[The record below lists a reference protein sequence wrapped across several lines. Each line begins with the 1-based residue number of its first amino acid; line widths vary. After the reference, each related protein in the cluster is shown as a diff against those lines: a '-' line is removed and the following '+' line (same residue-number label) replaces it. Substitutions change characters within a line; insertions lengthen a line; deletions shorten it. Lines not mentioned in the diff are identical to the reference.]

1 MTTPLHNLHT
11 LHKLHNELRLDA
23 YWMPFTAN
31 RAFKA
36 APRLVA
42 SASGMTYR
50 TDDGREILDAMSG
63 LWCCN
68 AGHCHPRIATAIADQ
83 AAKLDYAMAFQMGHP
98 TVFRLAERLAAM
110 APGDLDAVF
119 FTNSGSESVD
129 TALKI
134 ALAYHQARGESS
146 RTRIVGRERGY
157 HGVGFGGTSVGGI
170 GNNRKS
176 FGPLLPGILHLP
188 TTYDHAHQAFSRSQP
203 EWGAHLADELERIVA
218 VNHPSTIAAVIVEP
232 FAGSAGVLVPPVGY
246 LERLREITAHHGIL
260 LIFDEVITAFG
271 RLGASFAAERFGVVP
286 DLITC
291 AKGITS
297 GTVPMGAV
305 LAREEIRETIIDNA
319 PDAIELFHG
328 YTYSGHPLA
337 SAAAMATLD
346 VYAEERLFE
355 RARKLEGVFESAIH
369 SLADKPRVKD
379 IRNIGLA
386 GAVEL
391 EPRKDAPGER
401 ANDVFAAA
409 YERGLMVRTTGD
421 VIALAPSLIVS
432 EQQIATIVGILGDV
446 LEGVS

>member
-1 MTTPLHNLHT
+1 MNAR
-11 LHKLHNELRLDA
+11 LHNELDLNA

-31 RAFKA
+31 RAFKSE
-36 APRLVA
+36 PRMIE
-42 SASGMTYR
+42 SASGMVCR
-50 TDDGREILDAMSG
+50 TDDGREVLDAISG

-68 AGHCHPRIATAIADQ
+68 AGHCHPHIAAAIAEQ
-83 AAKLDYAMAFQMGHP
+83 AATLDYTTAFQVGHP
-98 TVFRLAERLAAM
+98 TVFRLAERIARM
-110 APGDLDAVF
+110 APDDLDAVF

-146 RTRIVGRERGY
+146 RTRLVGRERGY
-157 HGVGFGGTSVGGI
+157 HGVGFGGLSVGGI

-176 FGPLLPGILHLP
+176 FGPLLPGVLHLP
-188 TTYDHAHQAFSRSQP
+188 TTYDHEHQAFSRGQP
-203 EWGAHLADELERIVA
+203 VWGAHLADELERIVA

-246 LERLREITAHHGIL
+246 LERLREITAHYGIL

-271 RLGASFAAERFGVVP
+271 RLGASFAAARFDVVP
-286 DLITC
+286 DMITC

-305 LAREEIRETIIDNA
+305 IARESIRATIIDNA
-319 PDAIELFHG
+319 PDAIEFFHG

-346 VYAEERLFE
+346 VYEDGQLFE
-355 RARKLEGVFESAIH
+355 RSRKLGPAFEDALH
-369 SLADKPRVKD
+369 ALADKPHVKD

-391 EPRKDAPGER
+391 EPCPDEPGAR
-401 ANDVFAAA
+401 AGTAFADA
-409 YERGLMVRTTGD
+409 YERGLLIRTTAD
-421 VIALAPSLIVS
+421 VIALAPPLIATP
-432 EQQIATIVGILGDV
+432 EHIATITETLGEV
-446 LEGVS
+446 LDGVK

>member
-1 MTTPLHNLHT
+1 MATPLHN
-11 LHKLHNELRLDA
+11 ELDLAA

-31 RAFKA
+31 RAFKD
-36 APRLVA
+36 APRLIQ
-42 SASGMTYR
+42 SASGMTCR
-50 TDDGREILDAMSG
+50 TDDGRDLLDSISG

-68 AGHCHPRIATAIADQ
+68 AGHCHPRIAAAIAEQ
-83 AAKLDYAMAFQMGHP
+83 AATLDYATAFQVGHP
-98 TVFRLAERLAAM
+98 TVFRLAERIAAM
-110 APGDLDAVF
+110 APEDLDAVF

-146 RTRIVGRERGY
+146 RTRLVGRERGY

-176 FGPLLPGILHLP
+176 FGPLLPGVLHLP
-188 TTYDHAHQAFSRSQP
+188 TTYDHAHQAFSRGQP

-218 VNHPSTIAAVIVEP
+218 VHHPSTIAAVIVEP
-232 FAGSAGVLVPPVGY
+232 FAGSTGVLVPPVGY
-246 LERLREITAHHGIL
+246 LERLREITAHYGIL

-271 RLGASFAAERFGVVP
+271 RLGASFAATRFEVVP

-305 LAREEIRETIIDNA
+305 LARESIRSTIIDNA

-346 VYAEERLFE
+346 VYEDEHLFE
-355 RARKLEGVFESAIH
+355 RAATLEPVFEDALH
-369 SLADKPRVKD
+369 ALADKPHVKD

-391 EPRKDAPGER
+391 EPRASEPGAR
-401 ANDVFAAA
+401 ASAAFADA
-409 YERGLMVRTTGD
+409 YERGLLIRTTGD
-421 VIALAPSLIVS
+421 VIALAPPLIAS
-432 EQQIATIVGILGDV
+432 REDLECIAATLGEV
-446 LEGVS
+446 LDGVR

>member
-1 MTTPLHNLHT
+1 MATR
-11 LHKLHNELRLDA
+11 LHNELDLDA

-31 RAFKA
+31 RAFKSE
-36 APRLVA
+36 PRLIQ
-42 SASGMTYR
+42 SASGMMCR
-50 TDDGREILDAMSG
+50 TDDGREVLDAISG

-68 AGHCHPRIATAIADQ
+68 AGHCHPRIASAIGKQ
-83 AAKLDYAMAFQMGHP
+83 AATLDYATAFQIGHP
-98 TVFRLAERLAAM
+98 TVFRLAERIAAM
-110 APGDLDAVF
+110 APDDLDAVF

-146 RTRIVGRERGY
+146 RTGLVGRERGY
-157 HGVGFGGTSVGGI
+157 HGVGFGGMSVGGI

-176 FGPLLPGILHLP
+176 FGPLLPGVLHLP
-188 TTYDHAHQAFSRSQP
+188 TTYDHDHQAFSRGQP
-203 EWGAHLADELERIVA
+203 EWGAHLADDLERIVA

-232 FAGSAGVLVPPVGY
+232 FAGSTGVLAPPVGY
-246 LERLREITAHHGIL
+246 LERLREITARYGIL

-271 RLGASFAAERFGVVP
+271 RLGASFAATRFEVVP

-305 LAREEIRETIIDNA
+305 LARESIRATIIDNA

-346 VYAEERLFE
+346 VYEDEQLFE
-355 RARKLEGVFESAIH
+355 RAATLAPVFEDTLHA
-369 SLADKPRVKD
+369 LADKPHVKD

-391 EPRKDAPGER
+391 EPRAGEPGAR
-401 ANDVFAAA
+401 AGTAFAEAF
-409 YERGLMVRTTGD
+409 ERGLLIRTTGD
-421 VIALAPSLIVS
+421 VIALAPPL
-432 EQQIATIVGILGDV
+432 IATPEHIETIAETLGHV
-446 LEGVS
+446 LDGLR

>member
-1 MTTPLHNLHT
+1 MATPLHN
-11 LHKLHNELRLDA
+11 ELDLDA

-31 RAFKA
+31 RAFKSK
-36 APRLVA
+36 PRLIQ
-42 SASGMTYR
+42 SASGMMCR
-50 TDDGREILDAMSG
+50 TDDGRDLLDSISG

-68 AGHCHPRIATAIADQ
+68 AGHCHPRIAAVIAEQ
-83 AAKLDYAMAFQMGHP
+83 AATLDYTTAFQVGHP
-98 TVFRLAERLAAM
+98 TVFRLAERIARM
-110 APGDLDAVF
+110 APEDLDAVF

-146 RTRIVGRERGY
+146 RTRLVGRERGY
-157 HGVGFGGTSVGGI
+157 HGVGFGGMSVGGI

-176 FGPLLPGILHLP
+176 FGPLLPGVLHLP
-188 TTYDHAHQAFSRSQP
+188 TTYDHGHQAFSRGQP

-232 FAGSAGVLVPPVGY
+232 FSGSAGVLVPPVGY
-246 LERLREITAHHGIL
+246 LERLREITAHYGIL

-271 RLGASFAAERFGVVP
+271 RLGAGFAATRFEVVP

-305 LAREEIRETIIDNA
+305 LARESIRSTIIDNA

-346 VYAEERLFE
+346 VYEDEQLFE
-355 RARKLEGVFESAIH
+355 RAAELAPAFEDALH
-369 SLADKPRVKD
+369 ALAGKPHVKD

-391 EPRKDAPGER
+391 EPRAGEPGAR
-401 ANDVFAAA
+401 GSAAFAAA
-409 YERGLMVRTTGD
+409 YERSLLIRTTGD
-421 VIALAPSLIVS
+421 IIALAPPLIAS
-432 EQQIATIVGILGDV
+432 RDHIECIAKTLGEV
-446 LEGVS
+446 LEGVR

>member
-1 MTTPLHNLHT
+1 MATPLHN
-11 LHKLHNELRLDA
+11 ELDLNA

-31 RAFKA
+31 RAFKSE
-36 APRLVA
+36 PRLIQ
-42 SASGMTYR
+42 SASGMVCR
-50 TDDGREILDAMSG
+50 TDDGRDLLDSISG

-68 AGHCHPRIATAIADQ
+68 AGHCHPRIAAAIAEQ
-83 AAKLDYAMAFQMGHP
+83 AATLDYTTAFQVGHP
-98 TVFRLAERLAAM
+98 TVFRLAERIARM
-110 APGDLDAVF
+110 APEDLDAVF

-146 RTRIVGRERGY
+146 RTRLVGRERGY
-157 HGVGFGGTSVGGI
+157 HGVGFGGMSVGGI

-176 FGPLLPGILHLP
+176 FGPLLPGVLHLP
-188 TTYDHAHQAFSRSQP
+188 TTYDHGHQAFSRGQP

-232 FAGSAGVLVPPVGY
+232 FSGSAGVLVPPVGY
-246 LERLREITAHHGIL
+246 LERLREITAHYGIL

-271 RLGASFAAERFGVVP
+271 RLGASFAATRFEVVP

-305 LAREEIRETIIDNA
+305 LARESIRSTIIDNA
-319 PDAIELFHG
+319 SDAIELFHG

-346 VYAEERLFE
+346 VYEDEQLFE
-355 RARKLEGVFESAIH
+355 RARKLAPAFE
-369 SLADKPRVKD
+369 
-379 IRNIGLA
+379 
-386 GAVEL
+386 
-391 EPRKDAPGER
+391 DALHN
-401 ANDVFAAA
+401 AC
-409 YERGLMVRTTGD
+409 
-421 VIALAPSLIVS
+421 
-432 EQQIATIVGILGDV
+432 
-446 LEGVS
+446 

>member
-1 MTTPLHNLHT
+1 MATPLHN
-11 LHKLHNELRLDA
+11 ELDLDA

-31 RAFKA
+31 RAFKSE
-36 APRLVA
+36 PRLIQ
-42 SASGMTYR
+42 SASGMMCR
-50 TDDGREILDAMSG
+50 TDDGRELLDAISG

-68 AGHCHPRIATAIADQ
+68 AGHCHPRIAAAIAEQ
-83 AAKLDYAMAFQMGHP
+83 AATLDYTTAFQVGHP
-98 TVFRLAERLAAM
+98 TVFRLAERIAGM
-110 APGDLDAVF
+110 APDDLDAVF

-134 ALAYHQARGESS
+134 ALAYHQARGEST
-146 RTRIVGRERGY
+146 RTRLVGRERGY
-157 HGVGFGGTSVGGI
+157 HGVGFGGMSVGGI

-176 FGPLLPGILHLP
+176 FGPLLPGVLHLP
-188 TTYDHAHQAFSRSQP
+188 TTYDHGRQAFSRGQP

-232 FAGSAGVLVPPVGY
+232 FSGSAGVLVPPVGY
-246 LERLREITAHHGIL
+246 LERLREITAQYGIL

-271 RLGASFAAERFGVVP
+271 RLGASFAARRFEVVP

-297 GTVPMGAV
+297 GTVPLGAV
-305 LAREEIRETIIDNA
+305 LARESIRSTIIDNA
-319 PDAIELFHG
+319 PDPIELFHG

-346 VYAEERLFE
+346 VYEDEQLFE
-355 RARKLEGVFESAIH
+355 RAATLAPVFEDALH
-369 SLADKPRVKD
+369 ALADKPHVKD

-391 EPRKDAPGER
+391 EPRAGEPGAR
-401 ANDVFAAA
+401 GSAAFADA
-409 YERGLMVRTTGD
+409 YERGLLIRTTGD
-421 VIALAPSLIVS
+421 IIALAPPLIAS
-432 EQQIATIVGILGDV
+432 REDIECIATTLGDV
-446 LEGVS
+446 LEALR

>member
-1 MTTPLHNLHT
+1 MNAR
-11 LHKLHNELRLDA
+11 LHNELDLNA

-31 RAFKA
+31 RAFKSE
-36 APRLVA
+36 PRMIE
-42 SASGMTYR
+42 SASGMVCR
-50 TDDGREILDAMSG
+50 TDDGREVLDAISG

-68 AGHCHPRIATAIADQ
+68 AGHCHPHIAAAIAEQ
-83 AAKLDYAMAFQMGHP
+83 AATLDYTTAFQVGHP
-98 TVFRLAERLAAM
+98 TVFRLAERIARM
-110 APGDLDAVF
+110 APDDLDAVF

-146 RTRIVGRERGY
+146 RTRLVGRERGY
-157 HGVGFGGTSVGGI
+157 HGVGFGGLSVGGI

-176 FGPLLPGILHLP
+176 FGPLLPGVLHLP
-188 TTYDHAHQAFSRSQP
+188 TTYDHAHQAFSRGQP

-246 LERLREITAHHGIL
+246 LERLREITAHYGIL

-271 RLGASFAAERFGVVP
+271 RLGASFAAARFDVVP

-305 LAREEIRETIIDNA
+305 LARESIRATIIDNA
-319 PDAIELFHG
+319 PDAIEFFHG

-346 VYAEERLFE
+346 VYEHEQLFE
-355 RARKLEGVFESAIH
+355 RSRKLGPVFEDALH
-369 SLADKPRVKD
+369 GLANKPHVKD

-391 EPRKDAPGER
+391 EPRTDEPGAR
-401 ANDVFAAA
+401 ASAAFADA
-409 YERGLMVRTTGD
+409 YERGLLIRTTAD
-421 VIALAPSLIVS
+421 VIAIAPPL
-432 EQQIATIVGILGDV
+432 IATPEHIETITETLGEV
-446 LEGVS
+446 LAGVK

>member
-1 MTTPLHNLHT
+1 MNTR
-11 LHKLHNELRLDA
+11 LHNELDLNA

-31 RAFKA
+31 RAFKSE
-36 APRLVA
+36 PRLIE
-42 SASGMTYR
+42 SASGMMCR
-50 TDDGREILDAMSG
+50 TDDGREVLDAISG

-68 AGHCHPRIATAIADQ
+68 AGHCHPHIAAAIAEQ
-83 AAKLDYAMAFQMGHP
+83 ARTLDYTTAFQVGHP
-98 TVFRLAERLAAM
+98 TVFRLAERIAGM
-110 APGDLDAVF
+110 APDDLDAVF

-134 ALAYHQARGESS
+134 ALAYHQARGEAS
-146 RTRIVGRERGY
+146 RTRLVGRERGY
-157 HGVGFGGTSVGGI
+157 HGVGFGGLSVGGI

-176 FGPLLPGILHLP
+176 FGPLLPGVLHLP
-188 TTYDHAHQAFSRSQP
+188 TTYDHEHQAFSRGQP

-246 LERLREITAHHGIL
+246 LERLREITAHYGIL

-271 RLGASFAAERFGVVP
+271 RLGASFAATRFDVVP
-286 DLITC
+286 DMITC

-305 LAREEIRETIIDNA
+305 LARESIRAAIIDNA
-319 PDAIELFHG
+319 PDAIEFFHG

-346 VYAEERLFE
+346 VYEDEQLFE
-355 RARKLEGVFESAIH
+355 RSRKLAPLFEDALH
-369 SLADKPRVKD
+369 RLADKPHVKD

-386 GAVEL
+386 GAVEF
-391 EPRKDAPGER
+391 EPRAGEPGAR
-401 ANDVFAAA
+401 ASAAFAAA
-409 YERGLMVRTTGD
+409 YERGLLIRTTAD
-421 VIALAPSLIVS
+421 VIALAPPL
-432 EQQIATIVGILGDV
+432 IATPEHIETITETLGDV
-446 LEGVS
+446 LDGVK

>member
-1 MTTPLHNLHT
+1 MNAR
-11 LHKLHNELRLDA
+11 LHNELDLAA

-31 RAFKA
+31 RAFKSQ
-36 APRLVA
+36 PRLIE
-42 SASGMTYR
+42 SASGMVCR
-50 TDDGREILDAMSG
+50 TDDGRELLDAISG

-68 AGHCHPRIATAIADQ
+68 AGHCHPHIAAAIAEQ
-83 AAKLDYAMAFQMGHP
+83 AATLDYTTAFQVGHP
-98 TVFRLAERLAAM
+98 TVFRLAERVARM
-110 APGDLDAVF
+110 APDDLDAVF

-146 RTRIVGRERGY
+146 RTRLVGRERGY
-157 HGVGFGGTSVGGI
+157 HGVGFGGMSVGGI

-176 FGPLLPGILHLP
+176 FGPLLPGVLHLP
-188 TTYDHAHQAFSRSQP
+188 TSYDHEHQAFSRGQP

-246 LERLREITAHHGIL
+246 LERLREITAHYGIL

-271 RLGASFAAERFGVVP
+271 RLGASFAATRFDVVP

-291 AKGITS
+291 AKGITG

-305 LAREEIRETIIDNA
+305 IARDSIRATIIDNA
-319 PDAIELFHG
+319 PDAIEFFHG

-346 VYAEERLFE
+346 VYENESLFE
-355 RARKLEGVFESAIH
+355 RSRKLAPVFEDALH
-369 SLADKPRVKD
+369 ALADKPHVKD

-391 EPRKDAPGER
+391 EPRAGEPGTR
-401 ANDVFAAA
+401 ASAAFAHA
-409 YERGLMVRTTGD
+409 YERGLLIRTTGD
-421 VIALAPSLIVS
+421 IIALAPPLIATP
-432 EQQIATIVGILGDV
+432 EHIATITETLGEV
-446 LEGVS
+446 LDGVK

>member
-1 MTTPLHNLHT
+1 MNAR
-11 LHKLHNELRLDA
+11 LHNELDLNA

-31 RAFKA
+31 RAFKSE
-36 APRLVA
+36 PRMIE
-42 SASGMTYR
+42 SASGMVCR
-50 TDDGREILDAMSG
+50 TDDGREVLDAISG

-68 AGHCHPRIATAIADQ
+68 AGHCHPHIAAAIAEQ
-83 AAKLDYAMAFQMGHP
+83 AATLDYTTAFQVGHP
-98 TVFRLAERLAAM
+98 TVFRLAERIARM
-110 APGDLDAVF
+110 APDDLDAVF

-134 ALAYHQARGESS
+134 ALAYHQARGEAS
-146 RTRIVGRERGY
+146 RTRLVGRERGY
-157 HGVGFGGTSVGGI
+157 HGVGFGGLSVGGI

-176 FGPLLPGILHLP
+176 FGPLLPGVLHLP
-188 TTYDHAHQAFSRSQP
+188 TTYDHERQAFSRGQP

-246 LERLREITAHHGIL
+246 LERLREITAHYGIL

-271 RLGASFAAERFGVVP
+271 RLGASFAATRFDVVP
-286 DLITC
+286 DMITC

-305 LAREEIRETIIDNA
+305 IARESVRATIIDNA
-319 PDAIELFHG
+319 PDAIEFFHG

-346 VYAEERLFE
+346 VYEDEQLFE
-355 RARKLEGVFESAIH
+355 RSRKLAPVFEDALH
-369 SLADKPRVKD
+369 GLADKPHVKD

-391 EPRKDAPGER
+391 EPRPGEPGAR
-401 ANDVFAAA
+401 ASAAFADA
-409 YERGLMVRTTGD
+409 YERGLLIRTTAD
-421 VIALAPSLIVS
+421 VIALAPPLIATP
-432 EQQIATIVGILGDV
+432 EHIATITGTLGAV
-446 LEGVS
+446 LDGVK

>member
-1 MTTPLHNLHT
+1 MNAR
-11 LHKLHNELRLDA
+11 LHNELDLNA

-31 RAFKA
+31 RAFKSE
-36 APRLVA
+36 PRMIE
-42 SASGMTYR
+42 SASGMVCR
-50 TDDGREILDAMSG
+50 TDDGREVLDAISG

-68 AGHCHPRIATAIADQ
+68 AGHCHPHIATAIAAQ
-83 AAKLDYAMAFQMGHP
+83 AATLDYTTAFQVGHP
-98 TVFRLAERLAAM
+98 TVFRLAERIARM
-110 APGDLDAVF
+110 APDDLDAVF

-146 RTRIVGRERGY
+146 RTRLVGRERGY
-157 HGVGFGGTSVGGI
+157 HGVGFGGMSVGGI

-176 FGPLLPGILHLP
+176 FGPLLPGVLHLP
-188 TTYDHAHQAFSRSQP
+188 TTYDHEHQAFSRGQP
-203 EWGAHLADELERIVA
+203 EWGAHLADELERVVA

-246 LERLREITAHHGIL
+246 LERLREITARYGIL

-271 RLGASFAAERFGVVP
+271 RLGASFAATRFDVVP
-286 DLITC
+286 DMITC

-305 LAREEIRETIIDNA
+305 IARESIRATIIDNA
-319 PDAIELFHG
+319 PDAIEFFHG

-346 VYAEERLFE
+346 VYEDEQLFE
-355 RARKLEGVFESAIH
+355 RSRKLGPVFEDALH
-369 SLADKPRVKD
+369 ALADKPHVRD
-379 IRNIGLA
+379 IRNMGLA

-391 EPRKDAPGER
+391 EPRPDEPGAR
-401 ANDVFAAA
+401 ASTAFADA
-409 YERGLMVRTTGD
+409 YERGLLIRTTAD
-421 VIALAPSLIVS
+421 VIALAPPLIATP
-432 EQQIATIVGILGDV
+432 EHIATITGTLGEV
-446 LEGVS
+446 LDGVK

>member
-1 MTTPLHNLHT
+1 MNTR
-11 LHKLHNELRLDA
+11 LHNELDLNA

-31 RAFKA
+31 RAFKSG
-36 APRLVA
+36 PRLIE
-42 SASGMTYR
+42 SASGMVCR
-50 TDDGREILDAMSG
+50 TDDGRELLDAMSG

-68 AGHCHPRIATAIADQ
+68 AGHCHPRIAAAIAEQ
-83 AAKLDYAMAFQMGHP
+83 AATLDYAMAFQVGHP
-98 TVFRLAERLAAM
+98 TVFRLAERIAGM
-110 APGDLDAVF
+110 APDDLDAVF

-134 ALAYHQARGESS
+134 ALAYHQARGEAS
-146 RTRIVGRERGY
+146 RTRLVGRERGY

-176 FGPLLPGILHLP
+176 FGPLLPGVLHLP
-188 TTYDHAHQAFSRSQP
+188 TTYDHEHQAFSRGQP

-246 LERLREITAHHGIL
+246 LERLREITAHYGIL

-271 RLGASFAAERFGVVP
+271 RLGASFAATRFDVVP
-286 DLITC
+286 DMITC

-305 LAREEIRETIIDNA
+305 VARESVRAAIIDNA

-346 VYAEERLFE
+346 VYDDEQLFE
-355 RARKLEGVFESAIH
+355 RSRKLAPVFEDALH
-369 SLADKPRVKD
+369 ALAGKPHVKD

-391 EPRKDAPGER
+391 EPRAGEPGAR
-401 ANDVFAAA
+401 ASAVFAEA
-409 YERGLMVRTTGD
+409 YERGLLIRTTGD
-421 VIALAPSLIVS
+421 VIAMAPPL
-432 EQQIATIVGILGDV
+432 IATPEDLERIATVLGEV
-446 LEGVS
+446 LEGVR

>member
-1 MTTPLHNLHT
+1 MATPLHN
-11 LHKLHNELRLDA
+11 ELDLDA

-31 RAFKA
+31 RAFKSE
-36 APRLVA
+36 PRLIQ
-42 SASGMTYR
+42 SASGMMCR
-50 TDDGREILDAMSG
+50 TDDGRELLDAISG

-68 AGHCHPRIATAIADQ
+68 AGHCHPRIAAAIAEQ
-83 AAKLDYAMAFQMGHP
+83 AATLDYTTAFQVGHP
-98 TVFRLAERLAAM
+98 TVFRLAERIAGM
-110 APGDLDAVF
+110 APDDLDAVF

-134 ALAYHQARGESS
+134 ALAYHQARGEST
-146 RTRIVGRERGY
+146 RTRLVGRERGY
-157 HGVGFGGTSVGGI
+157 HGVGFGGMSVGGI

-176 FGPLLPGILHLP
+176 FGPLLPGVLHLP
-188 TTYDHAHQAFSRSQP
+188 TTYDHGRQAFSRGQP

-232 FAGSAGVLVPPVGY
+232 FSGSAGVLVPPVGY
-246 LERLREITAHHGIL
+246 LERLREITAQYGIL

-271 RLGASFAAERFGVVP
+271 RLGASFAARRFEVVP

-297 GTVPMGAV
+297 GTVPLGAV
-305 LAREEIRETIIDNA
+305 LARESIRSTIIDNA
-319 PDAIELFHG
+319 PDPIELFHG

-346 VYAEERLFE
+346 VYEDEQLFE
-355 RARKLEGVFESAIH
+355 RAATLAPVFEDALH
-369 SLADKPRVKD
+369 ALADKPHVKD

-391 EPRKDAPGER
+391 EPRAGEPGAR
-401 ANDVFAAA
+401 GSAAFADA
-409 YERGLMVRTTGD
+409 YERGLLIRTTGD
-421 VIALAPSLIVS
+421 IIALAPPLIAS
-432 EQQIATIVGILGDV
+432 REDIERIATTLGEV
-446 LEGVS
+446 LERVR

>member
-1 MTTPLHNLHT
+1 MNAR
-11 LHKLHNELRLDA
+11 LHNELDLNA

-31 RAFKA
+31 RAFKSE
-36 APRLVA
+36 PRLIE
-42 SASGMTYR
+42 SASGMVCR
-50 TDDGREILDAMSG
+50 TDDGRDLLDAISG

-68 AGHCHPRIATAIADQ
+68 AGHCHPHIAAAIAEQ
-83 AAKLDYAMAFQMGHP
+83 AATLDYTTAFQVGHP
-98 TVFRLAERLAAM
+98 TVFRLAERIARM
-110 APGDLDAVF
+110 APDDLDAVF

-134 ALAYHQARGESS
+134 ALAYHQARGEAS
-146 RTRIVGRERGY
+146 RTRLVGRERGY
-157 HGVGFGGTSVGGI
+157 HGVGFGGLSVGGI

-176 FGPLLPGILHLP
+176 FGPLLPGVLHLP
-188 TTYDHAHQAFSRSQP
+188 TTYDHEHQAFSRGQP

-246 LERLREITAHHGIL
+246 LERLREITAHYGIL

-271 RLGASFAAERFGVVP
+271 RLGASFAATRFDVVP
-286 DLITC
+286 DMITC

-305 LAREEIRETIIDNA
+305 IARESIRTTIIDNA
-319 PDAIELFHG
+319 PDAIEFFHG

-346 VYAEERLFE
+346 VYEDEQLFE
-355 RARKLEGVFESAIH
+355 RSRKLAPVFEDALH
-369 SLADKPRVKD
+369 ALADKPHVKD

-391 EPRKDAPGER
+391 EPRSGEPGAR
-401 ANDVFAAA
+401 ASAAFADA
-409 YERGLMVRTTGD
+409 YERGLLIRTTAD
-421 VIALAPSLIVS
+421 VIALAPPLIATP
-432 EQQIATIVGILGDV
+432 EHIATITETLGEV
-446 LEGVS
+446 LDGVK

>member
-1 MTTPLHNLHT
+1 
-11 LHKLHNELRLDA
+11 
-23 YWMPFTAN
+23 MPFTAN
-31 RAFKA
+31 RAFKSG
-36 APRLVA
+36 PRLIE
-42 SASGMTYR
+42 SASGMVCR
-50 TDDGREILDAMSG
+50 TDDGRELLDAMSG

-68 AGHCHPRIATAIADQ
+68 AGHCHPRIAAAIAEQ
-83 AAKLDYAMAFQMGHP
+83 AATLDYAMAFQVGHP
-98 TVFRLAERLAAM
+98 TVFRLAERIARM
-110 APGDLDAVF
+110 APDDLDAVF

-146 RTRIVGRERGY
+146 RTRLVGRERGY

-176 FGPLLPGILHLP
+176 FGPLLPGVLHLP
-188 TTYDHAHQAFSRSQP
+188 TTYDHEHQAFSRGQP
-203 EWGAHLADELERIVA
+203 VWGAHLADELERIVA

-246 LERLREITAHHGIL
+246 LERLREITAHYGIL

-271 RLGASFAAERFGVVP
+271 RLGASFAAARFDVVP
-286 DLITC
+286 DMITC

-305 LAREEIRETIIDNA
+305 IARESIRATIIDNA
-319 PDAIELFHG
+319 PDAIEFFHG

-346 VYAEERLFE
+346 VYEDEQLFE
-355 RARKLEGVFESAIH
+355 RSRKLGPVFEDALH
-369 SLADKPRVKD
+369 ALADKPHVKD

-391 EPRKDAPGER
+391 EPRAGEPGAPRQRRVRRCLRTRLVDPNDGRRDRFGAPLDRDAPSTLRPSPRPWGKR
-401 ANDVFAAA
+401 S
-409 YERGLMVRTTGD
+409 TG
-421 VIALAPSLIVS
+421 
-432 EQQIATIVGILGDV
+432 
-446 LEGVS
+446 